1 MSWNVPNCQKTLLG
15 IWVFGIY
22 PGKMLVRVW
31 QTISFPISELKC
43 LQTAQIKFA
52 SIAFRPKKGKDAPS
66 FRLSLISFH
75 LSKVHASLHNL
86 TIH

>member
-1 MSWNVPNCQKTLLG
+1 MPWNVPNCQKTLLG

-52 SIAFRPKKGKDAPS
+52 SIAFRPKKE
-66 FRLSLISFH
+66 RMLLLSGQKLTLLSANRCLRELI
-75 LSKVHASLHNL
+75 
-86 TIH
+86 